1 MADHVSLPG
10 SERPA
15 KDGAR
20 RIRDADPDERLDVTV
35 TLAGPPLPEAG
46 VGEPLTREQL
56 ADRHGADPTTIAR
69 VSEVLERFGLT
80 VGEVSPLT
88 RSLRVSGTVTQLE
101 AAFKVGVGIYSNPEQ
116 GEYRGRE
123 GELQIPAEL
132 EGLITGVFGLD
143 QRRVA
148 HRRSGSGPAS
158 RGGPVAEPAAGA
170 VSVPGGRKPFL
181 EAAVAGQS
189 LSPAELSSHYNFP
202 AGDGSGQTVAIA
214 EFGGGYFAAD
224 LEAFCAKQGTP
235 APKVTTVSV
244 NGAPLYTLA
253 EIQQLPQQ
261 QQQQQL
267 DDSVEVNMDIQ
278 IVAGLAPGADQ
289 IVYFSSFDEQGWVDL
304 LNQVIERTPAPAVAL
319 SVSWGLAEDDP
330 DWSKAA
336 LQAIDE
342 RLQDAA
348 ALGITVCVAAGD
360 DGSADQESDGRA
372 HVDFPASSPH
382 ALAVG
387 GTMLSGETDV
397 VWWQS
402 PGERSG
408 GGGAT
413 GGGVS
418 VVFPRPSWQDLQIAS
433 INPGAIDGR
442 VIPDI
447 AALAGPPYYDLIFTG
462 KDQPN
467 GGTSAATP
475 VWASLIA
482 LLAGAAGQPWKPQ
495 FLAPLL
501 YAAGSGGAG
510 SGGATVGANGC
521 TDVISGNNTSSTL
534 GKGYSAGPG
543 FDAVSGWGVPN
554 GTALLRALTG

>member
-1 MADHVSLPG
+1 MADQIPLPG
-10 SERPA
+10 SERPRPR
-15 KDGAR
+15 GAQR
-20 RIRDADPDERLDVTV
+20 LRDLDPAERIEITVTV
-35 TLAGPPLPEAG
+35 TRDRGSDAIGQVAQRLG
-46 VGEPLTREQL
+46 QL
-56 ADRHGADPTTIAR
+56 
-69 VSEVLERFGLT
+69 GLT
-80 VGEVSPLT
+80 VLEQSSQT
-88 RSLRVSGTVTQLE
+88 MSLRLSGSAAQME
-101 AAFKVGVGIYSNPEQ
+101 AAFKPGLGVYSHPEQ
-116 GEYRGRE
+116 GEFRGRE
-123 GELQIPAEL
+123 GQLQIPADL
-132 EGLITGVFGLD
+132 EGLVTGVFGLD

-148 HRRSGSGPAS
+148 RRRHGVPGPAVPDPAQDA
-158 RGGPVAEPAAGA
+158 GG
-170 VSVPGGRKPFL
+170 VSVAQQRKSFL
-181 EAAVAGQS
+181 DAASTGQA
-189 LSPAELSSHYNFP
+189 LTPAQLTSHYNFP
-202 AGDGSGQTVAIA
+202 PGDGSGQTVAIA
-214 EFGGGYFAAD
+214 EFGGGYFASD
-224 LEAFCAKQGTP
+224 LQAFCAKQGT
-235 APKVTTVSV
+235 AVPKVTPVSV

-253 EIQQLPQQ
+253 QIQQLPQQ
-261 QQQQQL
+261 QQQEQL

-304 LNQVIERTPAPAVAL
+304 LNQVIARTPAPAVTL

-342 RLQDAA
+342 RLEDAA

-360 DGSADQESDGRA
+360 DGSADQESDGRG

-418 VVFPRPSWQDLQIAS
+418 VIFPRPSWQDVQIAS

-447 AALAGPPYYDLIFTG
+447 AALAGPPFYDLIFTG
-462 KDQPN
+462 QDQPN

-475 VWASLIA
+475 LWASLIA
-482 LLAGAAGQPWKPQ
+482 LLAGSAEQPWKPQ

-501 YAAGSGGAG
+501 YAAGTGGG
-510 SGGATVGANGC
+510 STVGAAGC
-521 TDVISGNNTSSTL
+521 TDVTSGDNTSSTL

-543 FDAVSGWGVPN
+543 YDAVSGWGVPN
-554 GTALLRALTG
+554 GAALLRALSG

>member
-1 MADHVSLPG
+1 MADQVPLPG
-10 SERPA
+10 SQRP
-15 KDGAR
+15 R
-20 RIRDADPDERLDVTV
+20 PRDAQRLRDLDPDERIEITVTV
-35 TLAGPPLPEAG
+35 TRDRGSDAIQQVAQRL
-46 VGEPLTREQL
+46 VQL
-56 ADRHGADPTTIAR
+56 
-69 VSEVLERFGLT
+69 GLT
-80 VGEVSPLT
+80 VLT
-88 RSLRVSGTVTQLE
+88 ESSQTMSLRLSGSAAQME
-101 AAFKVGVGIYSNPEQ
+101 AVFGPGLGVYSHPEQ
-116 GEYRGRE
+116 GEFRGRE
-123 GELQIPAEL
+123 GQLQIPAEL
-132 EGLITGVFGLD
+132 EGLISGVFGLD

-148 HRRSGSGPAS
+148 RRRALPQALVAS
-158 RGGPVAEPAAGA
+158 AQAI
-170 VSVPGGRKPFL
+170 
-181 EAAVAGQS
+181 
-189 LSPAELSSHYNFP
+189 SPAELASHYNFP
-202 AGDGSGQTVAIA
+202 PGDGSGQTVAIA
-214 EFGGGYFAAD
+214 EFGGGYFADD
-224 LEAFCAKQGTP
+224 LQAFCAKQGTP
-235 APKVTTVSV
+235 IPKVTPVSV

-253 EIQQLPQQ
+253 QIKQLPQQ

-418 VVFPRPSWQDLQIAS
+418 VIFPRPSWQDVQIAS

-442 VIPDI
+442 VLPDI
-447 AALAGPPYYDLIFTG
+447 AALAGPPFYDLIFTG
-462 KDQPN
+462 QDQPN

-482 LLAGAAGQPWKPQ
+482 LLAGSAGQPWKPQ

-501 YAAGSGGAG
+501 YAAGSGG
-510 SGGATVGANGC
+510 STVGAAGC
-521 TDVISGNNTSSTL
+521 TDVTSGDNTSSTL
-534 GKGYSAGPG
+534 GRGHSAGPG

-554 GTALLRALTG
+554 GRALLGALSG

>member
-1 MADHVSLPG
+1 MAPQGPKPLPDPVGGLPDRVRGLADPAGSLPDPVG
-10 SERPA
+10 GHPDPA
-15 KDGAR
+15 GGLPDPVGA
-20 RIRDADPDERLDVTV
+20 APNPDP
-35 TLAGPPLPEAG
+35 
-46 VGEPLTREQL
+46 VGAASAPAAAALT
-56 ADRHGADPTTIAR
+56 
-69 VSEVLERFGLT
+69 
-80 VGEVSPLT
+80 
-88 RSLRVSGTVTQLE
+88 
-101 AAFKVGVGIYSNPEQ
+101 
-116 GEYRGRE
+116 
-123 GELQIPAEL
+123 PAEL
-132 EGLITGVFGLD
+132 
-143 QRRVA
+143 A
-148 HRRSGSGPAS
+148 
-158 RGGPVAEPAAGA
+158 
-170 VSVPGGRKPFL
+170 
-181 EAAVAGQS
+181 
-189 LSPAELSSHYNFP
+189 SHYNFP
-202 AGDGSGQTVAIA
+202 PGDGSGQTVAIA
-214 EFGGGYFAAD
+214 EFGGGYFDAD
-224 LEAFCAKQGTP
+224 LQAFCAKQGTP
-235 APKVTTVSV
+235 VPKVTPVSV

-253 EIQQLPQQ
+253 QIKQLPQQ

-304 LNQVIERTPAPAVAL
+304 LNQVIQRTPAAAVAL

-342 RLQDAA
+342 RLEDAA
-348 ALGITVCVAAGD
+348 GLGITVCVAAGD

-418 VVFPRPSWQDLQIAS
+418 VIFPRPSWQDVQIAS

-447 AALAGPPYYDLIFTG
+447 AALAGPPFYDLIFTG

-475 VWASLIA
+475 LWASLIA
-482 LLAGAAGQPWKPQ
+482 LLAGSAEQPWKPQ

-501 YAAGSGGAG
+501 YAADPGGSGG
-510 SGGATVGANGC
+510 STVGAAGC
-521 TDVISGNNTSSTL
+521 TDVTSGDNTSSTL

-554 GTALLRALTG
+554 GRALLDALS

>member
-1 MADHVSLPG
+1 MADQVPLPG
-10 SERPA
+10 SERPRA
-15 KDGAR
+15 RGAR
-20 RIRDADPDERLDVTV
+20 RLRDLDPDERIEITVTV
-35 TLAGPPLPEAG
+35 A
-46 VGEPLTREQL
+46 R
-56 ADRHGADPTTIAR
+56 DRGSDAPAQVAR
-69 VSEVLERFGLT
+69 RLVELGLT
-80 VGEVSPLT
+80 VLEESSPT
-88 RSLRVSGTVTQLE
+88 MSLRLSGSAAQME
-101 AAFKVGVGIYSNPEQ
+101 AVFKPCLGVYSHPEQ
-116 GEYRGRE
+116 GEFRGRE
-123 GELQIPAEL
+123 GQLQIPAEL
-132 EGLITGVFGLD
+132 EGLIGGVFGLD

-148 HRRSGSGPAS
+148 RRRGVSGAAAPD
-158 RGGPVAEPAAGA
+158 AGA
-170 VSVPGGRKPFL
+170 
-181 EAAVAGQS
+181 AAATA
-189 LSPAELSSHYNFP
+189 LSPAELVSHYNFP

-224 LEAFCAKQGTP
+224 LQTFCAKQNTP
-235 APKVTTVSV
+235 VPKVTTVSV
-244 NGAPLYTLA
+244 SGAPVYTLA
-253 EIQQLPQQ
+253 EIQQLPLQ

-289 IVYFSSFDEQGWVDL
+289 IVYFASFGEQGWVDL
-304 LNQVIERTPAPAVAL
+304 LNQVIAHTPAAAVAL

-418 VVFPRPSWQDLQIAS
+418 VVFPRPSWQDVQITS

-442 VIPDI
+442 VIPDV

-462 KDQPN
+462 QDQAN

-475 VWASLIA
+475 LWASLIA
-482 LLAGAAGQPWKPQ
+482 LLAGSAEQSWKPQ

-501 YAAGSGGAG
+501 YTAGA
-510 SGGATVGANGC
+510 GGATVGANGC
-521 TDVISGNNTSSTL
+521 TDVTSGNNTSSTL

-554 GTALLRALTG
+554 GAALLGALSG

>member
-1 MADHVSLPG
+1 MADQVPLPG
-10 SERPA
+10 SQRPRPR
-15 KDGAR
+15 GAQR
-20 RIRDADPDERLDVTV
+20 LRDLDPDERIEITVTV
-35 TLAGPPLPEAG
+35 ARDRGSDAIGQVAQRLG
-46 VGEPLTREQL
+46 QL
-56 ADRHGADPTTIAR
+56 
-69 VSEVLERFGLT
+69 GLT
-80 VGEVSPLT
+80 VLEQSSQT
-88 RSLRVSGTVTQLE
+88 MSLRLSGSAAQME
-101 AAFKVGVGIYSNPEQ
+101 AAFTPGLGVYSHPEQ
-116 GEYRGRE
+116 GEFRGRE
-123 GELQIPAEL
+123 GQLQIPAEL
-132 EGLITGVFGLD
+132 EGLISGVFGLD

-148 HRRSGSGPAS
+148 RRRALPQALVTSAQ
-158 RGGPVAEPAAGA
+158 AI
-170 VSVPGGRKPFL
+170 
-181 EAAVAGQS
+181 
-189 LSPAELSSHYNFP
+189 SPAQLASHYNFP
-202 AGDGSGQTVAIA
+202 PGDGSGQTVTIA
-214 EFGGGYFAAD
+214 EFGGGYFASD
-224 LEAFCAKQGTP
+224 LQAFCVKQGTP
-235 APKVTTVSV
+235 VPKVTPVSV

-253 EIQQLPQQ
+253 QIQQLPQQ

-304 LNQVIERTPAPAVAL
+304 LNQVIARTPAPAVAL

-342 RLQDAA
+342 RLEDAA

-418 VVFPRPSWQDLQIAS
+418 VIFPRPSWQDVQIAS

-447 AALAGPPYYDLIFTG
+447 AALAGPPFYDLIFTG

-475 VWASLIA
+475 LWASLIA
-482 LLAGAAGQPWKPQ
+482 LLAGSSEQPWKPQ

-501 YAAGSGGAG
+501 YAAGPGG
-510 SGGATVGANGC
+510 STVGAAGC
-521 TDVISGNNTSSTL
+521 TDVTSGDNTSSTL

-554 GTALLRALTG
+554 GTALLGALSG

>member
-1 MADHVSLPG
+1 MADQVPLTG
-10 SERPA
+10 SQRPRPS
-15 KDGAR
+15 GAQR
-20 RIRDADPDERLDVTV
+20 LRDVDPDERIEITVTV
-35 TLAGPPLPEAG
+35 ARDRGSDA
-46 VGEPLTREQL
+46 VGQVAQRLGQL
-56 ADRHGADPTTIAR
+56 
-69 VSEVLERFGLT
+69 GLT
-80 VGEVSPLT
+80 VLEQSSQTMSVRL
-88 RSLRVSGTVTQLE
+88 SGSAAQME
-101 AAFKVGVGIYSNPEQ
+101 AVFTPGLGVYSHPEQ
-116 GEYRGRE
+116 GEFRGRE
-123 GELQIPAEL
+123 GELQIPPDL

-148 HRRSGSGPAS
+148 RRRALPQALVAS
-158 RGGPVAEPAAGA
+158 AQA
-170 VSVPGGRKPFL
+170 V
-181 EAAVAGQS
+181 
-189 LSPAELSSHYNFP
+189 SPAELVSHYNFP
-202 AGDGSGQTVAIA
+202 PGDGSGQTVAIA
-214 EFGGGYFAAD
+214 EFGGGYFASD
-224 LEAFCAKQGTP
+224 LQAFCAKQGTP
-235 APKVTTVSV
+235 VPKVTPVSV

-253 EIQQLPQQ
+253 QIQQLPQQ

-304 LNQVIERTPAPAVAL
+304 LNQVIERTPAPAVTL

-342 RLQDAA
+342 RLADAA
-348 ALGITVCVAAGD
+348 GLGITVCVAAGD

-418 VVFPRPSWQDLQIAS
+418 VIFPRPSWQDVQIAS

-447 AALAGPPYYDLIFTG
+447 AALAGPPFYDLIFTG

-475 VWASLIA
+475 LWASLIA
-482 LLAGAAGQPWKPQ
+482 LLAGSAEHPWKPQ

-501 YAAGSGGAG
+501 YTADPGGS
-510 SGGATVGANGC
+510 SGTVGAAGC
-521 TDVISGNNTSSTL
+521 TDVTSGDNTSSTL
-534 GKGYSAGPG
+534 GKGYNAGPG

-554 GTALLRALTG
+554 GGALLDALG